1 MTQEAAANMQTV
13 PWFLG
18 AFLCCLPWFV
28 LRLICKGLKGLWT
41 RRQRPASKNLRL
53 SKAYSAS
60 RYSGISEPPLH
71 GLASEFKEVAMTD
84 SVQNSSAQELLA
96 MALRSCHVAHGA
108 AEALVDGINTRK
120 EASLQKV
127 FAAEDELDTLNRQ
140 VNEAVIRLI
149 PETQDAVHA
158 RELIACLKFV
168 IELERIGDLFLNV
181 VNRFRAAAPR
191 LHTNDIHELAG
202 MTSLIVSM
210 LGGVEEAFANRDV
223 ARAMAVLREDSELD
237 RRRNL
242 MLVRHVENPE
252 KVPVEE
258 SYHVVF
264 MAQILERSGDHVKH
278 LAEEICHLVTG
289 RSARHLQRQYEKPHE
304 ILAMERN
311 RKAKQAA
318 ESRGP
323 FGARPGR

>member
-1 MTQEAAANMQTV
+1 
-13 PWFLG
+13 
-18 AFLCCLPWFV
+18 
-28 LRLICKGLKGLWT
+28 
-41 RRQRPASKNLRL
+41 
-53 SKAYSAS
+53 
-60 RYSGISEPPLH
+60 
-71 GLASEFKEVAMTD
+71 MTD
-84 SVQNSSAQELLA
+84 KVQSPSIQSLLA
-96 MALRSCHVAHGA
+96 MALRSCQIARSAAGA
-108 AEALVDGINTRK
+108 LLDGINTRK
-120 EASLQKV
+120 ESCLGKV
-127 FAAEDELDTLNRQ
+127 FSDEDELDTLNRQ

-191 LHTNDIHELAG
+191 LHASDIHELAG

-210 LGGVEEAFANRDV
+210 LNGVEEAFANRDV

-242 MLVRHVENPE
+242 MIVRHVENPE
-252 KVPVEE
+252 KLPVEE

-289 RSARHLQRQYEKPHE
+289 RSARHLQRQYEKPRE

-311 RKAKQAA
+311 RKAKQAL

-323 FGARPGR
+323 IGSRQGN

>member
-1 MTQEAAANMQTV
+1 
-13 PWFLG
+13 
-18 AFLCCLPWFV
+18 
-28 LRLICKGLKGLWT
+28 
-41 RRQRPASKNLRL
+41 
-53 SKAYSAS
+53 
-60 RYSGISEPPLH
+60 
-71 GLASEFKEVAMTD
+71 MTD
-84 SVQNSSAQELLA
+84 KVQSPSIESLLA
-96 MALRSCHVAHGA
+96 MALRSCHVARSA
-108 AEALVDGINTRK
+108 AEALLDGINTRK
-120 EASLQKV
+120 ESSLEKV
-127 FAAEDELDTLNRQ
+127 FRDEDELDTLNRQ

-158 RELIACLKFV
+158 RELSACLKFV

-202 MTSLIVSM
+202 MTTLVVSM
-210 LGGVEEAFANRDV
+210 LNGVEEAFAKRDV

-242 MLVRHVENPE
+242 MMVRHVENPE
-252 KVPVEE
+252 KLPVEE

-289 RSARHLQRQYEKPHE
+289 RSARHLQRQYEKPRE

-311 RKAKQAA
+311 RKAKREL

-323 FGARPGR
+323 VGSRHGD

>member
-1 MTQEAAANMQTV
+1 
-13 PWFLG
+13 
-18 AFLCCLPWFV
+18 
-28 LRLICKGLKGLWT
+28 
-41 RRQRPASKNLRL
+41 
-53 SKAYSAS
+53 
-60 RYSGISEPPLH
+60 
-71 GLASEFKEVAMTD
+71 MTD
-84 SVQNSSAQELLA
+84 SVQNFSAEDLLQ
-96 MALRSCHVAHGA
+96 MAVRSCHVAHA
-108 AEALVDGINTRK
+108 SAEALLDGINTRQ
-120 EASLQKV
+120 ESSLEKV

-158 RELIACLKFV
+158 RQLIACLKFV

-191 LHTNDIHELAG
+191 LHANDLHELAA
-202 MTSLIVSM
+202 MTSLVVSM

-242 MLVRHVENPE
+242 MIVRHISNPE
-252 KVPVEE
+252 KLPVEE

-278 LAEEICHLVTG
+278 LAEEVCHLVTG
-289 RSARHLQRQYEKPHE
+289 RSARHLQRQYEKPRE

-311 RKAKQAA
+311 RKAKRGMDSGGQAG
-318 ESRGP
+318 S
-323 FGARPGR
+323 RPGR